1 MIKRFVVISTSEKV
15 VQSAAYGTGSPGFQS
30 GYGSL
35 LFDFKVVCIFSR
47 VFAANSGFSSSSSS
61 SMSSSTSELSSGVA
75 DAFLSGLARGL
86 SSSISTTSFLIP
98 LVAALSLPFLFPAA
112 ISFLFGLVSDASFDT
127 VDSWPFRRGRFKTGS
142 SSSSSSCSSFGFF
155 DSSDA
160 AASLLESFKASS
172 LIRFLESASN

>member
-35 LFDFKVVCIFSR
+35 LFDFRVVCIFSR

-61 SMSSSTSELSSGVA
+61 SISSSTSELSSGVA

-86 SSSISTTSFLIP
+86 SSSISSTSFLTP

-112 ISFLFGLVSDASFDT
+112 ISFLFGLVSDVSFDT
-127 VDSWPFRRGRFKTGS
+127 VDSWPFRRGRFRTG

-155 DSSDA
+155 ASSDA
-160 AASLLESFKASS
+160 AGSLLESSRASS
-172 LIRFLESASN
+172 LIRFLESTSN

>member
-1 MIKRFVVISTSEKV
+1 MIRRFVVISTSEKV

-35 LFDFKVVCIFSR
+35 LFDFRVVCIFSL

-61 SMSSSTSELSSGVA
+61 SISSSTSELSSGVA

-86 SSSISTTSFLIP
+86 SSSISTTFLTP

-112 ISFLFGLVSDASFDT
+112 ISFLFGLVSDVSLDT

-155 DSSDA
+155 ASSDA
-160 AASLLESFKASS
+160 AGSLLESSRASS
-172 LIRFLESASN
+172 LIRFLESTSN